1 MPLGPDWKQEAL
13 AALGAGMS
21 PEGIARS
28 VALGSVLGVFPILG
42 CPTLLCSAAALKLR
56 VNLPAIQIVNYLVY
70 PLQIALLMPFI
81 RLGEYL
87 FHGHSQA
94 HGISISALL
103 HANLGTAFLNLGAT
117 ALHTVAAWFCICV
130 PAGVLLYA
138 LLASV
143 LRQRPMLQWIGQIEA
158 QR

>member
-1 MPLGPDWKQEAL
+1 MPPGTDWKRRTL
-13 AALGAGMS
+13 AVLGAGMS
-21 PEGIARS
+21 AEGIARS
-28 VALGSVLGVFPILG
+28 VALGSVLGVFPIFG
-42 CPTLLCSAAALKLR
+42 CPTLLCSAAALMLR
-56 VNLPAIQIVNYLVY
+56 VNLPALQLVNYLVY

-103 HANLGTAFLNLGAT
+103 HANLGSAFLNLGAT

-138 LLASV
+138 ILASV
-143 LRQRPMLQWIGQIEA
+143 LQRFPVLQWIRRIEA